1 MNKYIYTYMYL
12 YVYDCIC
19 IYIYTYVYIYM
30 YTYTQLYMHIHINI
44 YIHQYLSTCSL
55 PNTTT
60 TSIATFI
67 YINAFPFKHNH
78 SSFPRKFWPF
88 ITQRPSDSTTLQNHH
103 IYPFNP
109 TCAHLFLPPQK
120 KPPFF
125 TQQHWK
131 SIPVP
136 IRLNS
141 PRKIHLL
148 PYYPEIF
155 PYRANPSKPNL
166 PIMIKRPETGD

>member
-1 MNKYIYTYMYL
+1 MHIYL
-12 YVYDCIC
+12 YIC
-19 IYIYTYVYIYM
+19 IYIYVYIYTIIYAHTYKYI
-30 YTYTQLYMHIHINI
+30 YTSKSVNLF
-44 YIHQYLSTCSL
+44 SS
-55 PNTTT
+55 
-60 TSIATFI
+60 
-67 YINAFPFKHNH
+67 KHNH
-78 SSFPRKFWPF
+78 NIYRNIHLYQRLPFQTQPQQFSTQILAILHTAPTRLNNPRKPPHPPF
-88 ITQRPSDSTTLQNHH
+88 
-103 IYPFNP
+103 YP

-166 PIMIKRPETGD
+166 PIMIKRPETGDWWIFFFWHELFI